1 MNLHHPIDR
10 VTTVWGVMS
19 SVPNSK
25 LEQLTERKCQRP
37 MALSCQQI
45 CPGAKST
52 RGCLFHRAKERLQKK
67 SPISLQGFHNLA
79 GIPRCCQMYRSL
91 CFVRLAGCPLSIL
104 SIGFGLKPHLQEMTD
119 PIALGFNLSASHPVA
134 RQRQAAPATGSGPA
148 EERVTIERMEL

>member
-1 MNLHHPIDR
+1 MPTAHGPELPANLPWRKKHK
-10 VTTVWGVMS
+10 GLFSMKAFVM
-19 SVPNSK
+19 
-25 LEQLTERKCQRP
+25 
-37 MALSCQQI
+37 
-45 CPGAKST
+45 
-52 RGCLFHRAKERLQKK
+52 FHRAKERLQKK